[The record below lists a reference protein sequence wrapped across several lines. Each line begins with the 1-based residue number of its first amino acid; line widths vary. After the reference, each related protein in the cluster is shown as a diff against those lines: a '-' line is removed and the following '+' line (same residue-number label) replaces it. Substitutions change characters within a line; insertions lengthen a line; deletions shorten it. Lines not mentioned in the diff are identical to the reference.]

1 MLRKIGL
8 ISVFLLLVGTPFAF
22 AATID
27 LVTNQEVTAAD
38 GTIWSRVD
46 SSPTGTG
53 VYEPFLRLQANGTEA
68 GLNTDGN
75 ANATYNDKAGI
86 WTHSLTYGNLG
97 VVTVNST
104 NYYSFTWDINEPA
117 EGAGRFISLDK
128 LQIYNGG
135 AVPNYT
141 NIGSLGAPL
150 YALTTGINLGPVLI
164 DYTLSS
170 SGSGNDDIQVL
181 IPTSKFVSALS
192 SDYLYLYAEFG
203 GLGDQTASIGRDYG
217 SAAGFEEVRAL
228 TAVPEPG
235 TLLLLG
241 TGLVGLGL
249 IRRKV
254 KA

>member
-1 MLRKIGL
+1 MFRRIALL
-8 ISVFLLLVGTPFAF
+8 SVFLLLVGTPYAF

-27 LVTNQEVTAAD
+27 LVSNPTVTAAD
-38 GTIWSRVD
+38 GTIWSRVI
-46 SSPTGTG
+46 SAPTGTG
-53 VYEPFLRLQANGTEA
+53 VYEPFLRLQAKGTEA

-75 ANATYNDKAGI
+75 ANTTYDDKAGI
-86 WTHSLTYGNLG
+86 WTHSLTYGDLG
-97 VVTVNST
+97 VVTVSPT
-104 NYYSFTWDINEPA
+104 DYYSFTWDINEPA
-117 EGAGRFISLDK
+117 EGADRFISLDK

-141 NIGSLGAPL
+141 NIGSLGTAL
-150 YALTTGINLGPVLI
+150 YTLTGGPVLI

-170 SGSGNDDIQVL
+170 SGSGKDDIQVL
-181 IPTSKFVSALS
+181 IPTANFTTASPT
-192 SDYLYLYAEFG
+192 DYLYLYAEFG
-203 GLGDQTASIGRDYG
+203 GLGVVTNSPERDYG

-241 TGLVGLGL
+241 SGL
-249 IRRKV
+249 IGLAVFGRKKV